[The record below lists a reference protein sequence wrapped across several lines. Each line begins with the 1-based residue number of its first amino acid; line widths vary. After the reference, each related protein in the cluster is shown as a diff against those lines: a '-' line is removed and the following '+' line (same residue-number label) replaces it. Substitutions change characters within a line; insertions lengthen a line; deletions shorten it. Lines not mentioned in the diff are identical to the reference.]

1 MQQRKEGEM
10 KCSLNHHH
18 KVKKCGPLWRQVRSY
33 RAKKYRSSVP
43 VAIESL
49 RVRLAVPRFD
59 LPNCAQHRM
68 TLFTVVD
75 YIKWSG
81 ILLIFISKI
90 TFMCYDF
97 ISFIRVSKGPYL
109 GTNKC
114 KWESEQEE
122 KGDDRL
128 GYGASHSAQSFCTAN
143 TVIAHI
149 SLARGV
155 MLFFFFLIFWLGSPS
170 PGQAALNFFSWE
182 LASPTA
188 TLPFTL

>member
-33 RAKKYRSSVP
+33 RAKKIPQLRASRNRELACATRSPTLWFTQLCTTSHDAVY
-43 VAIESL
+43 SG
-49 RVRLAVPRFD
+49 RLYKV
-59 LPNCAQHRM
+59 
-68 TLFTVVD
+68 
-75 YIKWSG
+75 KWYT
-81 ILLIFISKI
+81 IDFYSKI

-155 MLFFFFLIFWLGSPS
+155 MLFFFFFFNILARFAQPRSGSIK
-170 PGQAALNFFSWE
+170 FF
-182 LASPTA
+182 
-188 TLPFTL
+188 